1 MKFKSLTNE
10 PVRIS
15 MISGHITIVGTEFA
29 ELHERF
35 HKDAY
40 SLGCISE
47 DMLKSAAAEAIP
59 AKMAETLVRTHTKAQ
74 RIAETIG
81 NWVEDNKLS
90 NFSNSTGKPNANLL
104 SDALGESV
112 SSAERD
118 EAWYKYEEG
127 KEA

>member
-1 MKFKSLTNE
+1 
-10 PVRIS
+10 

-59 AKMAETLVRTHTKAQ
+59 AKMAETLVRTATKLT
-74 RIAETIG
+74 RLLEVMED
-81 NWVEDNKLS
+81 WVENNKLD
-90 NFSNSTGKPNANLL
+90 NFSKSTGKPNAMLL

-112 SSAERD
+112 SGAERD
-118 EAWYKYEEG
+118 EAWYKYEED
-127 KEA
+127 KED